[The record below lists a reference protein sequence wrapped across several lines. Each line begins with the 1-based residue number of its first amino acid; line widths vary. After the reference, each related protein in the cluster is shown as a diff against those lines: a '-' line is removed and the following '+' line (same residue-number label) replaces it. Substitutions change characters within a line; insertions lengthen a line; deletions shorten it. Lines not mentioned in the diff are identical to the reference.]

1 MTDTESQD
9 ERLYFRQLLSGRDFA
24 RDDPLARQMVNFC
37 YLIGDRESGDAVV
50 VDPAYDVGDLL
61 DVLAEDGMR
70 LSGVLVSHAH
80 PDHVGGGMM
89 GPATKYFGSIE
100 ETIAEHPG
108 VSLAAAL
115 LAGVLLAWWIKRR

>member
-1 MTDTESQD
+1 MI
-9 ERLYFRQLLSGRDFA
+9 
-24 RDDPLARQMVNFC
+24 MKN
-37 YLIGDRESGDAVV
+37 
-50 VDPAYDVGDLL
+50 
-61 DVLAEDGMR
+61 R
-70 LSGVLVSHAH
+70 LSEDVFGGKEPRSRPPA
-80 PDHVGGGMM
+80 GGGMM